1 MKKYY
6 RKYLILAII
15 GSAIIGLAFYL
26 LLSNYLDREEII
38 VMSRDIDVGEEIKQ
52 DDIYLKEYYKNS
64 LPENYLTSKKD
75 VTGKKINIERRKD
88 DYISADM
95 FGEEKNISIFDNLTP
110 GDVLI
115 AVNVQHLEPILEEL
129 KKGDCV
135 SIVSTIVDKD
145 FIPSEYF
152 ESMNF
157 NNSKY
162 TNGYNYYGEEDGISD
177 SSKYFLIDKDYIS
190 KSTFELS
197 ENIILINGQVVIRN
211 LEIVCLE
218 KDINN
223 SNNNILINSGNNTTS
238 VYLKCSIEEAP
249 IVARLTKDDNY
260 KIIME
265 SI

>member
-26 LLSNYLDREEII
+26 LLSNYLDRKEII
-38 VMSRDIDVGEEIKQ
+38 VMSRDINVGEEIKE

-75 VTGKKINIERRKD
+75 VIGKKINIERRKD
-88 DYISADM
+88 DYISKDM
-95 FGEEKNISIFDNLTP
+95 FGKEKETDIFDSLTP

-115 AVNVQHLEPILEEL
+115 AINIQHIEPILEEL
-129 KKGDCV
+129 ENGDYV

-152 ESMNF
+152 NSMIF

-162 TNGYNYYGEEDGISD
+162 TNGHDYYGEEEDASNE
-177 SSKYFLIDKDYIS
+177 SKYFFIDEDYIS
-190 KSTFELS
+190 KSTLELS

-211 LEIVCLE
+211 LEIVCIE
-218 KDINN
+218 RNINN
-223 SNNNILINSGNNTTS
+223 SNKNILINSEDNTSS